1 MKSKILV
8 VDDEPQIRKALKLN
22 LEVRGYD
29 VLEACTGETA
39 LSLSASE
46 HPDVV
51 LLDLGLPGIDG
62 ASVVEALRG
71 WSDVPVIVLTAR
83 TDEPSKV
90 RLLDL
95 GVDHYVTKPFGMPE
109 LAARIRAVLR
119 RANEGANPSAEIVTD
134 DFRLDLANL
143 RAFVGPDEVEV
154 HLTPTEWAI
163 VTFLVRNSNR
173 LITYRQLQT
182 AVWGPMADADPN
194 LLRVH
199 MTHIR
204 RKLEPSPTSPRH
216 FVTDAGAGYR
226 FDVDDRAPRE
236 EIR

>member
-22 LEVRGYD
+22 LEVRGYE
-29 VLEACTGETA
+29 VLEASNGEIA

-62 ASVVEALRG
+62 ASVVEALRV

-90 RLLDL
+90 HLLDL

-119 RANEGANPSAEIVTD
+119 RAHDGAIPLAEVFTD

-143 RAFVGPDEVEV
+143 RAFVGPGAVEV

-173 LITYRQLQT
+173 LVTYSQLQA
-182 AVWGPMADADPN
+182 AVWGPTADADPN

-204 RKLEPSPTSPRH
+204 RKLEPSSTSPRH
-216 FVTDAGAGYR
+216 FITDAGAGYR
-226 FDVDDRAPRE
+226 FDVE
-236 EIR
+236 

>member
-29 VLEACTGETA
+29 VVEASTGESA

-83 TDEPSKV
+83 SDEPSKV
-90 RLLDL
+90 QLLDL

-119 RANEGANPSAEIVTD
+119 RSHDGATSSSEIVTD
-134 DFRLDLANL
+134 DFRLDMANL
-143 RAFVGPDEVEV
+143 RAFVGPESVEV
-154 HLTPTEWAI
+154 HLTPIEWAI
-163 VTFLVRNSNR
+163 VTHLVRNPNR
-173 LITYRQLQT
+173 LVTYRQLQ
-182 AVWGPMADADPN
+182 AVVWGPTADADAN

-204 RKLEPSPTSPRH
+204 KKLEPSSTTPRH
-216 FVTDAGAGYR
+216 FITDAGAGYR
-226 FDVDDRAPRE
+226 FSFE
-236 EIR
+236 

>member
-29 VLEACTGETA
+29 VLEASNGEIA

-62 ASVVEALRG
+62 VSVVEALRV

-109 LAARIRAVLR
+109 LAARIRAILR
-119 RANEGANPSAEIVTD
+119 RTHDGANASAEIVTD
-134 DFRLDLANL
+134 EFRLDLANL
-143 RAFVGPDEVEV
+143 RAFVGADAVEV
-154 HLTPTEWAI
+154 HLTPIEWAI
-163 VTFLVRNSNR
+163 VTLLVRNCNR
-173 LITYRQLQT
+173 LITYPQLRA
-182 AVWGPMADADPN
+182 AVWGPTADADPN
-194 LLRVH
+194 LIRVH

-204 RKLEPSPTSPRH
+204 RKLEPSSTSPRH

-226 FDVDDRAPRE
+226 FHVE
-236 EIR
+236 

>member
-29 VLEACTGETA
+29 VVEAATGESA
-39 LSLSASE
+39 LLLSASE

-62 ASVVEALRG
+62 ASVVQALRG

-90 RLLDL
+90 QLLDL

-109 LAARIRAVLR
+109 LAARIRAILR
-119 RANEGANPSAEIVTD
+119 RSHDGTTSPSEIVTD
-134 DFRLDLANL
+134 DFRLDLGNL
-143 RAFVGPDEVEV
+143 RAFVGADAVEV

-163 VTFLVRNSNR
+163 VTHLVRNPNR
-173 LITYRQLQT
+173 LVTYRQLQA
-182 AVWGPMADADPN
+182 AVWGPTADADAN

-199 MTHIR
+199 MNHIR
-204 RKLEPSPTSPRH
+204 KKLETTPATPRH
-216 FVTDAGAGYR
+216 FITDAGVGYR
-226 FDVDDRAPRE
+226 FHVQ
-236 EIR
+236 

>member
-1 MKSKILV
+1 MRSKILV

-22 LEVRGYD
+22 LEVRGYE
-29 VLEACTGETA
+29 VLEASTGEVA
-39 LSLSASE
+39 LSMSASE

-62 ASVVEALRG
+62 ASVVETLRC
-71 WSDVPVIVLTAR
+71 WTDVPVIVLTAR

-90 RLLDL
+90 HLLDL

-119 RANEGANPSAEIVTD
+119 RAHDGTNLPSEVITD
-134 DFRLDLANL
+134 DFRLDLASH
-143 RAFVGPDEVEV
+143 RAYVGADSVEV
-154 HLTPTEWAI
+154 HMTPIEWAI
-163 VTFLVRNSNR
+163 VTYLVRNSNR
-173 LITYRQLQT
+173 LITYAQLQA
-182 AVWGPMADADPN
+182 AVWGPTADADPN

-204 RKLEPSPTSPRH
+204 KKLEPSATSPRH

-226 FDVDDRAPRE
+226 FHVE
-236 EIR
+236 

>member
-29 VLEACTGETA
+29 VLEASTGETA

-62 ASVVEALRG
+62 AAVVEALRA

-109 LAARIRAVLR
+109 IAARIRA
-119 RANEGANPSAEIVTD
+119 
-134 DFRLDLANL
+134 
-143 RAFVGPDEVEV
+143 
-154 HLTPTEWAI
+154 
-163 VTFLVRNSNR
+163 
-173 LITYRQLQT
+173 
-182 AVWGPMADADPN
+182 
-194 LLRVH
+194 LLR
-199 MTHIR
+199 TTPRPLTER
-204 RKLEPSPTSPRH
+204 RERKFE
-216 FVTDAGAGYR
+216 
-226 FDVDDRAPRE
+226 
-236 EIR
+236 